1 MIQNESEESSKV
13 SDSSDGNR
21 KMSRALDWQA
31 EIEVIAGP
39 MLASDTRESW
49 LARAARRASI
59 TFRQCKALYYRET
72 ADPKHSVASGVIE
85 AAALARKEAS
95 ELASQ
100 FESLAGSINANAKIT
115 DVYSDEV
122 VALIQAAQ
130 RLRGVD
136 RA

>member
-1 MIQNESEESSKV
+1 MPRV
-13 SDSSDGNR
+13 
-21 KMSRALDWQA
+21 LDWQT
-31 EIEVIAGP
+31 EIELIAGP

-59 TFRQCKALYYRET
+59 TYRQCKALYYGET
-72 ADPKHSVASGVIE
+72 SDPKHSVASGVIE
-85 AAALARKEAS
+85 AAELARKEAR

-100 FESLAGSINANAKIT
+100 FESLAGSINANGKIT
-115 DVYSDEV
+115 DLYSDEV
-122 VALIQAAQ
+122 AALIQAAQ

>member
-1 MIQNESEESSKV
+1 MSEK
-13 SDSSDGNR
+13 SDGNR
-21 KMSRALDWQA
+21 KMPRVLDWQT
-31 EIEVIAGP
+31 EIELIAGP

-59 TFRQCKALYYRET
+59 TYRQCKALYYGET
-72 ADPKHSVASGVIE
+72 SDPKHSVASGVIE
-85 AAALARKEAS
+85 AAELARKEAS
-95 ELASQ
+95 ELASR

-115 DVYSDEV
+115 NVYSDEV
-122 VALIQAAQ
+122 AALIQAAQ

>member
-1 MIQNESEESSKV
+1 MSE
-13 SDSSDGNR
+13 SSDGNR
-21 KMSRALDWQA
+21 KMHRVLNWQV
-31 EIEVIAGP
+31 EIETIAGP

-59 TFRQCKALYYRET
+59 TFRQCKALYYGET

-85 AAALARKEAS
+85 AAELARREAR
-95 ELASQ
+95 EMASR
-100 FESLAGSINANAKIT
+100 FEKLAGSLNANSEIA
-115 DVYSDEV
+115 DRYSDDV
-122 VALIQAAQ
+122 VALVQAAN

>member
-1 MIQNESEESSKV
+1 MSEK
-13 SDSSDGNR
+13 SDGTR
-21 KMSRALDWQA
+21 KMPRVLNWQT
-31 EIEVIAGP
+31 EIELIAGS

-59 TFRQCKALYYRET
+59 TYRQCKALYYGET
-72 ADPKHSVASGVIE
+72 LDPKHSVACGVIE
-85 AAALARKEAS
+85 AAELARKEAS
-95 ELASQ
+95 ELASR

-122 VALIQAAQ
+122 AALIQAAQ